1 MKSKEYIEKEGLVV
15 SCNTMPEYWKAIS
28 QMDAV
33 LEKAYRILDNKQ
45 AVDERGLKIEYS
57 LTAPARTIDMLTY
70 AEEDVLSAISKVK
83 ANGVPE
89 GCSFTAED
97 FLKESN
103 FFITQAHKYKNA
115 AKQLEDEIVS
125 KNPII
130 KIQDA
135 ISSGQFKNGDIGEII
150 FESIRNFA
158 YADLFK
164 NASLF
169 YDGYEFVSIYEDATP
184 KEREILDRMM
194 VSLTGMTMNNIM
206 SEAADRITSR
216 ETDKEMDL

>member
-15 SCNTMPEYWKAIS
+15 SCNTMPEYWKTIP

-45 AVDERGLKIEYS
+45 AVDDRGLKIEYS

-83 ANGVPE
+83 ANGIPE
-89 GCSFTAED
+89 SCNFTAED

-103 FFITQAHKYKNA
+103 FFITQAHKYKNV
-115 AKQLEDEIVS
+115 AKQLEDEIAS

-135 ISSGQFKNGDIGEII
+135 ISSGQFENGDIGEII
-150 FESIRNFA
+150 FKSIT
-158 YADLFK
+158 D
-164 NASLF
+164 ASLS
-169 YDGYEFVSIYEDATP
+169 YDDYEFVSIYEDATP

-206 SEAADRITSR
+206 SEVTDRIASR

>member
-15 SCNTMPEYWKAIS
+15 SCNTMPEYWKAIP

-103 FFITQAHKYKNA
+103 FFITQAHKYKNI

-135 ISSGQFKNGDIGEII
+135 MSSGEFKNGDIGEII
-150 FESIRNFA
+150 FESIT
-158 YADLFK
+158 D
-164 NASLF
+164 ASLS
-169 YDGYEFVSIYEDATP
+169 YDDYEFVSIYEDATP

-206 SEAADRITSR
+206 SEVADRIASR

>member
-1 MKSKEYIEKEGLVV
+1 MKSKEYIQKEGLVV
-15 SCNTMPEYWKAIS
+15 SCNTMPEYWKAIP

-57 LTAPARTIDMLTY
+57 LTAPDRTIDMLTY

-83 ANGVPE
+83 ANGIPE
-89 GCSFTAED
+89 SCDFTAED

-103 FFITQAHKYKNA
+103 FFITQAHKYKNV
-115 AKQLEDEIVS
+115 AKQLEDEIAS

-130 KIQDA
+130 KIQNA
-135 ISSGQFKNGDIGEII
+135 ISSGQFENGDIGEII
-150 FESIRNFA
+150 FESIT
-158 YADLFK
+158 D
-164 NASLF
+164 ASLS
-169 YDGYEFVSIYEDATP
+169 YDDYEFVSIYEDATP

-206 SEAADRITSR
+206 SEAADRIASR

>member
-15 SCNTMPEYWKAIS
+15 SCNTMPEYWKTIP

-83 ANGVPE
+83 ANGIPE
-89 GCSFTAED
+89 SCNFTAED

-103 FFITQAHKYKNA
+103 FFITQAHKYKNV
-115 AKQLEDEIVS
+115 AKQLEDEIAS

-135 ISSGQFKNGDIGEII
+135 ISSGQFENGDIGEII
-150 FESIRNFA
+150 FKSIT
-158 YADLFK
+158 DV
-164 NASLF
+164 SLS
-169 YDGYEFVSIYEDATP
+169 YDDYEFVSIYEDATP

-206 SEAADRITSR
+206 SEVADRIASR

>member
-1 MKSKEYIEKEGLVV
+1 MKSKEYIQKEGLVV
-15 SCNTMPEYWKAIS
+15 SCNTMPEYWKAIP

-83 ANGVPE
+83 ANGIPE
-89 GCSFTAED
+89 SCDFTAED

-103 FFITQAHKYKNA
+103 FFITQAHKYKNV
-115 AKQLEDEIVS
+115 AKQLEDEIAS
-125 KNPII
+125 KNPIM

-135 ISSGQFKNGDIGEII
+135 ISSGQFENGDIGEII
-150 FESIRNFA
+150 FESIT
-158 YADLFK
+158 DS
-164 NASLF
+164 SLS
-169 YDGYEFVSIYEDATP
+169 YDDYEFVSIYEDATP

-206 SEAADRITSR
+206 SEAADRIASR